1 MINKDALDYLVQIG
15 RDEEEITWIDDLPY
29 THLNLKRVN
38 MPSIDS
44 VVLHTLDSLVTFIK
58 TKVGGP
64 YENNALSIHIENPWT
79 VNLLGLPRNDRT
91 RETFAIVR
99 AELPDEIRYGQYYDT
114 ENFNIQVQ
122 SRFVDNPDKK
132 LLLKFTGLIKE
143 ENVRQTGDDGISQAV
158 TIKTGV
164 TTVSNAVVPNPVL
177 LAPWRTFQEVAQ
189 PESMFI
195 FRMKDGP
202 SAALFEADGG
212 AWRLE
217 AIKNIKEYLEE
228 QLPDMVILA

>member
-1 MINKDALDYLVQIG
+1 MINKEALDYLVQIG
-15 RDEEEITWIDDLPY
+15 RDEEKLTMIDDLPY
-29 THLNLKRVN
+29 SHLNLSRVK
-38 MPSIDS
+38 MPSVDG
-44 VVLHTLDSLVTFIK
+44 VVLHTLDSLVTFIQNQ
-58 TKVGGP
+58 VDGSCCGDP
-64 YENNALSIHIENPWT
+64 LSIHIESPRQ
-79 VNLLGLPRNDRT
+79 VNLIGSLRDDRT

-132 LLLKFTGLIKE
+132 LLLRFTGLIKE

-164 TTVSNAVVPNPVL
+164 ATVGNAVVPNPVL

-202 SAALFEADGG
+202 TAALFEADGG